1 MSAVVAEQKRVWTEE
16 ELQALPE
23 DGYKHEVVNGELVMS
38 PKNNFQHENIFNR
51 LFMALAQF
59 NRQHRLGVVRGSSAG
74 FWMRNRNCRAPDISF
89 IPKAR
94 LQALGFSPSSRQ
106 FFPGAPDLAIE
117 ILSPNNTR
125 AETDERLRDFFA
137 SGTQVTWV
145 INPDEQY
152 AEVCHSLTERKL
164 LGPGASLDGEHL
176 LPGFKYPI
184 LDLFKEWEW
193 D

>member
-1 MSAVVAEQKRVWTEE
+1 MSVLVAEEKRVWTEE
-16 ELQALPE
+16 ELQALPK
-23 DGYKHEVVNGELVMS
+23 DGFNHEVVNGELIMS

-51 LFMALAQF
+51 QFMALAQF

-94 LQALGFSPSSRQ
+94 LQALGFSPSSRR

-125 AETDERLRDFFA
+125 AEIDERLRDFFD
-137 SGTQVTWV
+137 SGTQIAWI
-145 INPDEQY
+145 INPDEPC
-152 AEVCHSLTERKL
+152 A
-164 LGPGASLDGEHL
+164 
-176 LPGFKYPI
+176 
-184 LDLFKEWEW
+184 
-193 D
+193 